1 MLNNINKHINKIIN
15 IIINLSISSYV
26 DVFCGTV
33 ESGNVWL
40 LGIEY
45 ITKMILLD

>member
-15 IIINLSISSYV
+15 IIINLSISSDV
-26 DVFCGTV
+26 DVFCGTF

-40 LGIEY
+40 LGNVFVADGLVIV
-45 ITKMILLD
+45 